1 MFTLDSTVPNKVSS
15 KSQAPEKDV
24 REKKLIF
31 WETVNIIVK
40 TTGAITWFLIFLLTI
55 LEVKRYFNIDF
66 IPGYNSA
73 VDDVYNT
80 VRNTIF

>member
-1 MFTLDSTVPNKVSS
+1 MNSSVSHKISTKVE
-15 KSQAPEKDV
+15 APEKEGQ
-24 REKKLIF
+24 EKKLIF

-40 TTGAITWFLIFLLTI
+40 TTGAITWFCIFLLTI

-73 VDDVYNT
+73 VDDVYNA
-80 VRNTIF
+80 VRSIIF

>member
-1 MFTLDSTVPNKVSS
+1 MSHKVSS
-15 KSQAPEKDV
+15 KSEASEKDE

-31 WETVNIIVK
+31 WETVNIVVK
-40 TTGAITWFLIFLLTI
+40 TTGAITWFLIFLITI

-73 VDDVYNT
+73 VDDVYNA
-80 VRNTIF
+80 VRAVIF

>member
-1 MFTLDSTVPNKVSS
+1 MSHKVSS
-15 KSQAPEKDV
+15 KSEASEKDEH
-24 REKKLIF
+24 EKKLIF

-40 TTGAITWFLIFLLTI
+40 TTGAITWFFIFLITI

-73 VDDVYNT
+73 VDDVYNA
-80 VRNTIF
+80 VRAVIF

>member
-1 MFTLDSTVPNKVSS
+1 MNTTVSHKVSS
-15 KSQAPEKDV
+15 KSEASEKDE

-31 WETVNIIVK
+31 WETVNIVVK
-40 TTGAITWFLIFLLTI
+40 TTGAITWFLIFLITI

-73 VDDVYNT
+73 VDDVYNA
-80 VRNTIF
+80 VRAVIF